1 MKTNRVTYFVLLAIS
16 IMLLTAGFV
25 LYYPSVVGF
34 GYPSLFFY
42 TLGFAAL
49 IFSLFGLVFNK
60 TINKHFCFKT
70 FSLSAL
76 FSSVLVF
83 TVFFIF
89 LFYLNVEEF
98 ALIDSVDNP
107 DFNYILSSNYLFRI
121 FIESVSLII
130 FSALLLI
137 ATVFINIKIRKKH
150 NLLKRGLFL
159 DYGLAFP
166 FGFAGAYC
174 IYAMIYLLLIIF

>member
-1 MKTNRVTYFVLLAIS
+1 MKTNRVTYFVFLAIS
-16 IMLLTAGFV
+16 VVILTIGFI
-25 LYYPSVVGF
+25 LYYPSAVGY
-34 GYPSLFFY
+34 GYINFLFS
-42 TLGFAAL
+42 LGFALL

-107 DFNYILSSNYLFRI
+107 DLNYILSSNYLFRI

-159 DYGLAFP
+159 DYCLAFP

-174 IYAMIYLLLIIF
+174 IYAMIYLLQIIF